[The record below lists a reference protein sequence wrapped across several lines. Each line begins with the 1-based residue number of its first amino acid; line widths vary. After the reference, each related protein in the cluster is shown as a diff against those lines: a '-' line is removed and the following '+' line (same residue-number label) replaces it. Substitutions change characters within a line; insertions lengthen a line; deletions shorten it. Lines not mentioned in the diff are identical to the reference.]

1 MTNIIASNID
11 KKWILEEDKLLC
23 RLVIENK
30 TYEDIA
36 IQFKRSKSSIISRV
50 MDKIIF
56 PEYNS
61 KNIKELAEKY
71 KIDNINYLQKCMLY
85 NMKKSEYY
93 NKKREEYKLNNTN
106 KCYELLYDIL
116 AKLERIKERL
126 ELIERKISLEIN
138 KYNNKNNIV
147 YNYH

>member
-1 MTNIIASNID
+1 MSTFITSNID
-11 KKWILEEDKLLC
+11 KKWLLEEDKLLC

-30 TYEDIA
+30 AYEDIA
-36 IQFKRSKSSIISRV
+36 IQLKRDKESIISRV

-61 KNIKELAEKY
+61 ENIKELAEKY

-85 NMKKSEYY
+85 NMKKTEYY
-93 NKKREEYKLNNTN
+93 NKKREEYRLNINN

-116 AKLERIKERL
+116 EKLEIIEEKLERI
-126 ELIERKISLEIN
+126 ERKINNYSGN
-138 KYNNKNNIV
+138 K
-147 YNYH
+147 

>member
-1 MTNIIASNID
+1 MSTFITSNID
-11 KKWILEEDKLLC
+11 KKWLLEEDKLLC

-30 TYEDIA
+30 PYEDIA
-36 IQFKRSKSSIISRV
+36 IQLKRDKESIISRV

-61 KNIKELAEKY
+61 ENIKELAEKY

-93 NKKREEYKLNNTN
+93 NKKREEYRLNINS

-116 AKLERIKERL
+116 EKLEIIEEKLERI
-126 ELIERKISLEIN
+126 ERKINNYSGN
-138 KYNNKNNIV
+138 K
-147 YNYH
+147 

>member
-1 MTNIIASNID
+1 MTDFNT
-11 KKWILEEDKLLC
+11 KKWIFEEDKLLC

-36 IQFKRSKSSIISRV
+36 IQLERDKESVISRV

-61 KNIKELAEKY
+61 ENIKELAEKY
-71 KIDNINYLQKCMLY
+71 KIENINYLERCMLY

-93 NKKREEYKLNNTN
+93 NKKREEYKLNINN

-116 AKLERIKERL
+116 EKLEIIEEKLETIVRRIE
-126 ELIERKISLEIN
+126 
-138 KYNNKNNIV
+138 
-147 YNYH
+147 YNY

>member
-1 MTNIIASNID
+1 MSTFITSNID
-11 KKWILEEDKLLC
+11 KKWLLEEDKLLC

-30 TYEDIA
+30 PYEDIA
-36 IQFKRSKSSIISRV
+36 IQLKRDKESIISRV

-61 KNIKELAEKY
+61 ENIKELAEKY

-93 NKKREEYKLNNTN
+93 NKKREEYRLNINN

-116 AKLERIKERL
+116 EKLEIIEEKLERI
-126 ELIERKISLEIN
+126 ERKINNYSGN
-138 KYNNKNNIV
+138 K
-147 YNYH
+147 

>member
-1 MTNIIASNID
+1 MTDFNT
-11 KKWILEEDKLLC
+11 KKWIFEEDKLLC

-36 IQFKRSKSSIISRV
+36 IQLERNKESVISRV
-50 MDKIIF
+50 IDKIIF

-61 KNIKELAEKY
+61 ENIKELAEKY
-71 KIDNINYLQKCMLY
+71 KIENINYLERCMLY

-93 NKKREEYKLNNTN
+93 NKKREEYKLNINN

-116 AKLERIKERL
+116 EKLEIIEEKL
-126 ELIERKISLEIN
+126 ETIVRKIE
-138 KYNNKNNIV
+138 
-147 YNYH
+147 YNY

>member
-1 MTNIIASNID
+1 MLYNTFYMSTFITSNID
-11 KKWILEEDKLLC
+11 KKWLLEEDKLLC

-30 TYEDIA
+30 PYEDIA
-36 IQFKRSKSSIISRV
+36 IQLKRDKESIISRV

-61 KNIKELAEKY
+61 ENIKELAEKY

-93 NKKREEYKLNNTN
+93 NKKREEYRLNINN

-116 AKLERIKERL
+116 EKLEIIEEKLERI
-126 ELIERKISLEIN
+126 ERKINNYSGN
-138 KYNNKNNIV
+138 K
-147 YNYH
+147 